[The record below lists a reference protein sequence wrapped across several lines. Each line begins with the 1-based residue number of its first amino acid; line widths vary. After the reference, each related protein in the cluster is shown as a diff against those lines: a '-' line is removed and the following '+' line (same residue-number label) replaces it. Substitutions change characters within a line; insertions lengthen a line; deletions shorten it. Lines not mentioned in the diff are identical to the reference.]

1 MRPRLLPAALLA
13 GFALLALPTPAL
25 PATPT
30 PTPLPPQLVFEAPP
44 ALAPVAARLRALGPG
59 NLAAAMRLLGLT
71 EPGPP
76 IRVIL
81 AREGSDLAK
90 NVPPWISGYAL
101 GDLGVVVLLPGR
113 EPS

>member
-1 MRPRLLPAALLA
+1 MRARLLPALVTGLAL
-13 GFALLALPTPAL
+13 FALSAQAAPA
-25 PATPT
+25 PG
-30 PTPLPPQLVFEAPP
+30 PPPPPLVFEAPP

-76 IRVIL
+76 VRVIL

-101 GDLGVVVLLPGR
+101 GDLGVV
-113 EPS
+113 